1 MGGAGRG
8 GSGGSGGF
16 QRLRRAV
23 SAGGAALPTG
33 DAQPRAGPP
42 WRSSAPVTS
51 VGLPGGCSA
60 LPKGPHP
67 EGSTRIAFPGDALL
81 PPEMMLAPLPVG
93 LLSPPTGAGLGG
105 LCPFCLPL
113 GMLCSPPPRPGD
125 APHCSPGGAAVGM
138 LSPAV
143 PRRMLCLPRKGLTR
157 SGEGFVSHPVT
168 PWRGCL
174 SQGVLRSPNF
184 PWVESGLGGVSFSP
198 RAGLERLLLCP
209 FTRRPSI

>member
-51 VGLPGGCSA
+51 VGLPGGCS
-60 LPKGPHP
+60 GPPVGPDP
-67 EGSTRIAFPGDALL
+67 EGSSRIAFPGDALL
-81 PPEMMLAPLPVG
+81 PPEMMLAPLRG
-93 LLSPPTGAGLGG
+93 DAQ
-105 LCPFCLPL
+105 
-113 GMLCSPPPRPGD
+113 PPPGGWTRGDLPFLTPPGD
-125 APHCSPGGAAVGM
+125 ALLSSLPPRGWSPW
-138 LSPAV
+138 
-143 PRRMLCLPRKGLTR
+143 LPGRGR
-157 SGEGFVSHPVT
+157 SGDARPCRAPKDALPPPEGAHSLRGGFISHPVT

-174 SQGVLRSPNF
+174 SQGVLSSPIS
-184 PWVESGLGGVSFSP
+184 PGLSLGWGVSFSP
-198 RAGLERLLLCP
+198 RAGLEGVLLWP
-209 FTRRPSI
+209 GFTRRPSI